1 VSLDLRLLR
10 AARAFLDP
18 ELQSGKL
25 QPEDAL
31 PDSPEGR
38 DAVPCIRHRRG
49 GALYVRQ
56 PGQANS
62 YSTGIRA
69 FSNCAKATQ
78 KALGASFDQEA
89 VPRLH
94 PGPGLLPP
102 DLMEKAVNEIFVP
115 QQRSGR

>member
-1 VSLDLRLLR
+1 MSLDLRLLR

-25 QPEDAL
+25 QPEDAYRIL
-31 PDSPEGR
+31 QKDVMLSHAFATEEVERYTFDS
-38 DAVPCIRHRRG
+38 
-49 GALYVRQ
+49 

-62 YSTGIRA
+62 YFYGYTRLLELRKRRRRRWA
-69 FSNCAKATQ
+69 RVRP
-78 KALGASFDQEA
+78 EA

-94 PGPGLLPP
+94 PGPGAVAAGS
-102 DLMEKAVNEIFVP
+102 DEKAVNEIFVP